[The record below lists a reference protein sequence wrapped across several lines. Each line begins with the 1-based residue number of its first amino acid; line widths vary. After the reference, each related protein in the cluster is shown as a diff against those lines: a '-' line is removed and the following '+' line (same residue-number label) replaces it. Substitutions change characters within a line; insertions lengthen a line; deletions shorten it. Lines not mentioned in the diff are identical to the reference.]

1 MQAGKRYSLWQTLL
15 WQIDSIFIFIVWA
28 CVPVSLYYFF
38 DFTWLAIPWQ
48 PVSLIGIAVAFY
60 LGFKNNSS
68 YDRLW
73 EARKIWG
80 SMVNTS
86 RSFTVMIR
94 DFISNEF
101 TARPFPENDLIVIR
115 KRMVKRHIAWLYA
128 LTSQL
133 REVKD
138 WEHKSKKDQG
148 FRESI
153 GLHDTK
159 KVMAEAEAYL
169 NEEDQKKLKDKKN
182 KASHILS
189 LQSAELKKLRENG
202 LIDDFRH
209 MEMQNLIT
217 QMYTEQGQS
226 ERIKNFPFPRQ
237 YTTANFFFVMI
248 FITLL
253 PFSLLKIFAEMGSVE
268 MVWLTVV
275 FSTLASWV
283 FWVMEVIGDYSENP
297 FEGSYNDVPI
307 TSMARGIEI
316 DILQMIDEKDIPEA
330 ILPLSKFK
338 ILV

>member
-1 MQAGKRYSLWQTLL
+1 MQAGKRYTFWQMFT
-15 WQIDSIFIFIVWA
+15 WQSNYVIIFVIWSTI
-28 CVPVSLYYFF
+28 PVSMYYFF
-38 DFTWLAIPWQ
+38 DWTWIAIPWQ

-73 EARKIWG
+73 EGRKIWG
-80 SMVNTS
+80 SIVNTS
-86 RSFTVMIR
+86 RSFTLMVR
-94 DFISNEF
+94 DFITNEF
-101 TARPFPENDLIVIR
+101 TANHLTDAQFDEIR
-115 KRMVKRHIAWLYA
+115 QRMVRRHIAWLYA

-133 REVKD
+133 REVKE
-138 WEHKSKKDQG
+138 WEHTGKQDQF

-159 KVMAEAEAYL
+159 KVMLQAEGYL
-169 NEEDQKKLKDKKN
+169 SKDDLAVLSDKKN

-189 LQSAELKKLRENG
+189 LQSAELKRLRDQG

-209 MEMQNLIT
+209 MEMQGLIT

-237 YTTANFFFVMI
+237 YTTANFFFVVI
-248 FITLL
+248 FIALL
-253 PFSLLKIFAEMGSVE
+253 PFSLLKIFSDMGSSD
-268 MVWLTVV
+268 MVWLTII

-307 TSMARGIEI
+307 SSMTRGIEI
-316 DILQMIDEKDIPEA
+316 DILQMIEEKDLPEQ
-330 ILPLSKFK
+330 ILPISDLK
-338 ILV
+338 ILI